1 MFFSEADKAIIKY
14 YNEKRYTAFKIWKD
28 NRQKHWDKTS
38 VKRLIMRFE
47 AFGTIER
54 QKGSGRPRT
63 TTTPENEKAVEK
75 MILSQGDH
83 HGTHVPPKDIAE
95 GLKIS

>member
-1 MFFSEADKAIIKY
+1 M
-14 YNEKRYTAFKIWKD
+14 
-28 NRQKHWDKTS
+28 
-38 VKRLIMRFE
+38 RLE

-54 QKGSGRPRT
+54 QKGSGRLRT
-63 TTTPENEKAVEK
+63 TTTSENEKAVEK
-75 MILSQGDH
+75 MIRSQGDY